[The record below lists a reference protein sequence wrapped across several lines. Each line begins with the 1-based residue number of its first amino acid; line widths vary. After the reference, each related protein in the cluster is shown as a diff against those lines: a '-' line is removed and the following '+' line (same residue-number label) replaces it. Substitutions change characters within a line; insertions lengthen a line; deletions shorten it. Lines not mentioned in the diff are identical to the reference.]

1 MRILLVTSHYLPK
14 LGGVQLAVHN
24 LAEGLCEAGHEVHL
38 LAPKRRGTDGED
50 VHGLHSIHWFAPPP
64 LTGLLGLRIPAWRH
78 RLNRLV
84 RRLKPDVVHAHVA
97 YPAGHVAADVCGRIG
112 MPFVLTCHGDDIQ
125 KLPEI
130 GYGMRLDPHL
140 DRLISDVVRRASG
153 LIAIGSDVRAEY
165 LKLGV
170 SPSRIADLPN
180 GINASVLRRR
190 DPQAKERLGLPQGPI
205 AFLAVGR
212 NHPKKGFSSLI
223 DAMKVVAEQDS
234 EMICVI
240 VGARVPD
247 LQPKVN
253 SLHLTDKVFL
263 FGPAPPVGVEMH
275 NGIGADQPH
284 TDTYFHA
291 ADCFVMPSLIES
303 FGLVTVEAFAAGL
316 PVVAMDAEGSRD
328 ILSESQSCML
338 VQDRDP
344 GIFGAALLE
353 MGRRI
358 RENPELGREN
368 RLLAE
373 GYDRRLI
380 AERHVD
386 FYRRVSER
394 ASSERS
400 IDP

>member
-38 LAPKRRGTDGED
+38 LAPKRRGADAGQ
-50 VHGLHSIHWFAPPP
+50 VHALHTIHWFAPPP

-84 RRLKPDVVHAHVA
+84 RRLEPEVVHAHVA
-97 YPAGHVAADVCGRIG
+97 YPAGLIAANVCDRIG
-112 MPFVLTCHGDDIQ
+112 IPFVLTCHGDDIQ

-140 DRLISDVVRRASG
+140 DRLISDTVRRASG

-165 LKLGV
+165 LELGV

-180 GINASVLRRR
+180 GINASLLARR
-190 DPQAKERLGLPQGPI
+190 DPQAKGRLGLPQGPI
-205 AFLAVGR
+205 TFLAVGR
-212 NHPKKGFSSLI
+212 NHPKKGFSFLI

-234 EMICVI
+234 NMTCVI

-247 LQPKVN
+247 LQPQVDLLN
-253 SLHLTDKVFL
+253 LTDKVFL
-263 FGPAPPVGVEMH
+263 FGPAPPVGVEMQD
-275 NGIGADQPH
+275 GPGADQPH
-284 TDTYFHA
+284 TDAYFHA

-328 ILSESQSCML
+328 ILSESHSRML
-338 VQDRDP
+338 VEDRDP
-344 GIFGAALLE
+344 RTFGAALLE

-358 RENPELGREN
+358 RENPDLGREN

-373 GYDRRLI
+373 RYDRRQV
-380 AERHVD
+380 AKRHVD
-386 FYRRVSER
+386 FYRQVSER